1 MFSLVHLRFAVGV
14 LGNIISLALFLSP
27 VPTFLKIYKK
37 KTVEQYSPVPYIAT
51 IGNCALWVLYGLP
64 DVTPGSTLVIS
75 INGAGFVIQLV
86 YLLVFICYSDKKRRV
101 RMVAVIMVELVLV
114 ATLAVLVLNL
124 VHTRKLRSR
133 IIGIICIFGNV
144 CMYASPLSVMRMVVS
159 TKSVE
164 YMPFSL
170 SLAAFAN
177 AVCWTTYALI
187 KFDPNI
193 VVPNGLGMLFA
204 LAQLILYGAYYK
216 SSKRLQLEEK
226 NAEMNEISGGFKNVA
241 HNNNKLPV

>member
-1 MFSLVHLRFAVGV
+1 MVSAVHLRFAVGV
-14 LGNIISLALFLSP
+14 LGNVISLVLFLSP
-27 VPTFLKIYKK
+27 VPTFIKIYKK

-86 YLLVFICYSDKKRRV
+86 YLLIFICYSDKKRRL
-101 RMVAVIMVELVLV
+101 RIVAVILSELVLV
-114 ATLAVLVLNL
+114 AGLALLVLNL
-124 VHTRKLRSR
+124 GHTRKLRSR
-133 IIGIICIFGNV
+133 IIGSICIFANV
-144 CMYASPLSVMRMVVS
+144 LMYASPLSVMRMVVS

-177 AVCWTTYALI
+177 AVCWTAYALI

-193 VVPNGLGMLFA
+193 AVPNGLGMIFG
-204 LAQLILYGAYYK
+204 LAQLVLYGAFYK
-216 SSKRLQLEEK
+216 SSKKKQLEEK
-226 NAEMNEISGGFKNVA
+226 NAEMIDVSGGYKNEA
-241 HNNNKLPV
+241 HNKLPV